1 MEMFLL
7 DSPVPFHHIECACGW
22 QVASR
27 FGSQISESK
36 QVSSF
41 FSDDESSRHHTGILG
56 LELEPM
62 GWLPRGKKLLQVGG
76 VEGSSIEYVNK
87 VMSLLFNM
95 LSRLVITFLLR
106 SKHHF
111 ISWLHAGESPLLSR
125 SGGEKGLRGS
135 GAGTLGV
142 PLGGKKMLTP

>member
-7 DSPVPFHHIECACGW
+7 DSPVPFHRIERACGW

-62 GWLPRGKKLLQVGG
+62 GCLPRGKKLLQVGG
-76 VEGSSIEYVNK
+76 VEGSSIEYV
-87 VMSLLFNM
+87 MT
-95 LSRLVITFLLR
+95 RR
-106 SKHHF
+106 
-111 ISWLHAGESPLLSR
+111 AD
-125 SGGEKGLRGS
+125 
-135 GAGTLGV
+135 
-142 PLGGKKMLTP
+142 